1 MRKPQ
6 KSWSDRRKE
15 FYNTA
20 FLDFLKEQNIQICST
35 NSDLNAVFVERFNRT
50 LLDFIKEPMYLEGKG
65 NWLNHI
71 NNALDKYIDRVHG
84 TAKMTP
90 LEMSFNTAIPNLI
103 PPTLKFLCFPSSQI
117 PSGGFGKCS

>member
-20 FLDFLKEQNIQICST
+20 VLDFLKEQNIQICST

-65 NWLNHI
+65 NWLNHN
-71 NNALDKYIDRVHG
+71 NNALDK
-84 TAKMTP
+84 
-90 LEMSFNTAIPNLI
+90 
-103 PPTLKFLCFPSSQI
+103 
-117 PSGGFGKCS
+117 